1 MLNILYVTID
11 ANKEPLFLSLGIAVL
26 LL

>member
-11 ANKEPLFLSLGIAVL
+11 ANKEPLFLSLRIAVL